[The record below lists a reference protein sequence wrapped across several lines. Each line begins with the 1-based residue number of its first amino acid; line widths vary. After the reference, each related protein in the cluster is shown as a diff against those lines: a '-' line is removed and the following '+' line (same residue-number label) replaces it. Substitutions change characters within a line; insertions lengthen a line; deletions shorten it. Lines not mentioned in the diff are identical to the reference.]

1 MDFETIRQYALSKKA
16 ATVGMPFGDGVL
28 VFKVMNKMFMLMNF
42 EVPFELSLKCEPER
56 AVELR
61 ERYDAIEPGW
71 HMNKSHWNTV
81 TMDGSLPPKLVYEM
95 IDHSYELIVGS
106 LPKKLK
112 EEYSKIK

>member
-1 MDFETIRQYALSKKA
+1 MDFETVRQYALSKKA
-16 ATVGMPFGDGVL
+16 ATEGMPFGDGVL

-81 TMDGSLPPKLVYEM
+81 TMDGSLPPKLVFEM
-95 IDHSYELIVGS
+95 IDHSYELIAGS
-106 LPKKLK
+106 LPKKVK
-112 EEYSKIK
+112 EEYKKIK